1 MKWKFPRWT
10 LAVLAYWGFIFTICP
25 KKLYFV
31 WKSTMVKKIYYD
43 NLIVSDKSKI
53 RALKHWKENNKP
65 ETIAYFHY
73 LTYPLIGGQNCYR
86 LNLSRLMWSQT
97 CFHYDHEIPIRQ
109 EEIPYE
115 CYAMCNFNYI
125 RDETLFYRKKT
136 YYQTRNHF
144 KFIELYSDVFIF

>member
-1 MKWKFPRWT
+1 MEIPSMNTSCPSLLRLHFYYMPKEI
-10 LAVLAYWGFIFTICP
+10 IFCL
-25 KKLYFV
+25 KEYYGKN
-31 WKSTMVKKIYYD
+31 IYYD

-73 LTYPLIGGQNCYR
+73 LTYPLIGGQNWYR

-115 CYAMCNFNYI
+115 CYAMCNFSYI

-136 YYQTRNHF
+136 YFQTRNHF